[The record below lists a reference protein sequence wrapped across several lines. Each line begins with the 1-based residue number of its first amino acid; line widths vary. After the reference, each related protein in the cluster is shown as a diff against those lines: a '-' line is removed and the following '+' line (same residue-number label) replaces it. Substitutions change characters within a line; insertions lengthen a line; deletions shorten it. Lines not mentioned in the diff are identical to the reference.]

1 MGQTLGI
8 TMPIAAAGRYRPT
21 LINPVSGQK
30 RFRNTTTSET
40 FIGWLDSQ
48 RYLQSNGPYNPN
60 MVRADSL
67 LETPLSNSTLQFEFI
82 APAPVNSPGPYIG
95 MWNDSKKIA
104 DVIGVFRRGLGHG
117 RAVRRAG
124 PGHAGEKTE
133 DRAH

>member
-1 MGQTLGI
+1 MGAGTIGGVGGMKWVLRSKTFLAGRASHDSLSLRYR
-8 TMPIAAAGRYRPT
+8 PAPGRYRPT

-67 LETPLSNSTLQFEFI
+67 LETPLSNGTLQFEFI

-95 MWNDSKKIA
+95 
-104 DVIGVFRRGLGHG
+104 
-117 RAVRRAG
+117 
-124 PGHAGEKTE
+124 
-133 DRAH
+133 